1 MKQLSVLVALML
13 IITVGGVYATWTYF
27 AYVTGT
33 ATEARGTI
41 TTITLTD
48 KVVSGNDT
56 SVAKGSINVTTNT
69 LAISIDDDNND
80 HKDELVVTG
89 AITGTLTPDANATDD
104 VKASGIPLQFTL
116 SGANLPSGLTI
127 STTTATITGGA
138 TKELDH

>member
-27 AYVTGT
+27 NAIKPIDPVEASIRVTLAGT
-33 ATEARGTI
+33 DS
-41 TTITLTD
+41 TD
-48 KVVSGNDT
+48 
-56 SVAKGSINVTTNT
+56 VAKGIISASVSGDFSLVIDQKEVGGGEATWVT
-69 LAISIDDDNND
+69 AG
-80 HKDELVVTG
+80 K
-89 AITGTLTPDANATDD
+89 ITGTFTPHDNATDD

-138 TKELDH
+138 TEELDH